1 YEPLPS
7 ATCVRLI
14 ELDQRHQPNGE
25 ISFTLHTFELN
36 SAPPFDALSY
46 TWGDPACPYL
56 SSTKIPVHFLTAVRC
71 NGARLE
77 VQPNLA
83 AAFKELQTRD
93 LSRTTYIW
101 IDAIC
106 IDQGNPTERSSQ
118 VQMMATL
125 YEQAELVIV
134 WLGPEDGT
142 VSDAFM
148 ALERL
153 GSIGRVPRSKQQLE
167 EARAAVSHIS
177 PWDFYNASHYP
188 TKLGIEP
195 INDRQWL
202 SIAALL
208 HRPYFKRVWVI
219 QEISQARKIVLV
231 CGRRR
236 LDWGKLSAA
245 LMFLLLT
252 NWGQSLHTELLNGTV
267 TDPKARVGF
276 ETMLAAKTDG
286 GTAAI
291 QLVRTREFA
300 LGELGKF
307 RLEQLLSTHRPCLA
321 TDPRDKIYSLLGIS
335 NLDKPPFS
343 DPEKAQCLV
352 ADYQLPVEILYT
364 RVMRLLTESRGDLQM
379 LRKRESNRERSLGH
393 LPSWVPD
400 FSVWLVPPYLPGEK
414 FWRANGDW
422 ARTSD
427 GRNFDDDKL
436 EVQGQF
442 LGVIEA
448 CSIPPFDVLQTPVW
462 GSIAEVALCLK
473 QNSPAVLRGTSIKIE
488 TRIEAL
494 ARTCIADTL
503 GSQTPAPPDLLCSQ
517 FMKRVATLCVTGYN
531 WYGDKGRPFD
541 ASINEPRVTP
551 WLRLFKEEP
560 ESSAYNST
568 SLSQACERI
577 GEGDISDSADYVRQT
592 EVVTGYRIV
601 FRTNNQMLGVGPV
614 DSREGDEAW
623 ILAGLSEPVVLRS
636 NQAKPQHVKTR
647 EFIGGAYIHGVM
659 HGEVAGSG
667 LPKENIVLQ

>member
-1 YEPLPS
+1 MAANPDNTFIYEPLPS

-14 ELDQRHQPNGE
+14 ELNQRRQPNGE

-56 SSTKIPVHFLTAVRC
+56 SSTKISVHFLTAVCC
-71 NGARLE
+71 NGAKLE

-83 AAFKELQTRD
+83 AAFKELQIGD

-177 PWDFYNASHYP
+177 PWDFCNASHYP

-202 SIAALL
+202 SVAALL

-219 QEISQARKIVLV
+219 QEISQARKIVLA

-252 NWGQSLHTELLNGTV
+252 NWYHALHTELLNGTV

-276 ETMLAAKTDG
+276 ETMLAAKADG
-286 GTAAI
+286 GTAAM
-291 QLVRTREFA
+291 QLVRTREYA

-307 RLEQLLSTHRPCLA
+307 RLEDLLSTHRSCLA

-335 NLDKPPFS
+335 NFDKPPFS

-364 RVMRLLTESRGDLQM
+364 RVMRLLTESRGDLKM
-379 LRKRESNRERSLGH
+379 LRNRESNRERSLIN

-400 FSVWLVPPYLPGEK
+400 FSVWLIPGYLPGEK
-414 FWRANGDW
+414 FWRANGHW

-427 GRNFDDDKL
+427 GRNYDDDKL

-448 CSIPPFDVLQTPVW
+448 CSIPPFDVLQTPIW
-462 GSIAEVALCLK
+462 GSIAEVA
-473 QNSPAVLRGTSIKIE
+473 RGLPDYYQSFHSGCTSIKTE

-517 FMKRVATLCVTGYN
+517 FMNRVARLCGTGYN
-531 WYGDKGRPFD
+531 
-541 ASINEPRVTP
+541 
-551 WLRLFKEEP
+551 
-560 ESSAYNST
+560 SAYNST
-568 SLSQACERI
+568 SFSQTCERI

-592 EVVTGYRIV
+592 ELVTGYRIV

-647 EFIGGAYIHGVM
+647 EFIGVAYIHGVM